1 MSLCHP
7 LCTPTEVLL
16 MIRAL
21 SLYSEDC
28 GKNGDLD
35 TMVAIAKLTGMLAH
49 EISLTDK
56 ELR

>member
-16 MIRAL
+16 IIRAL

-28 GKNGDLD
+28 AENGDFE
-35 TMVAIAKLTGMLAH
+35 TMRKVAKLIGMLSH
-49 EISLTDK
+49 EIDADELK
-56 ELR
+56 E

>member
-28 GKNGDLD
+28 GKNGDFE
-35 TMVAIAKLTGMLAH
+35 TMRKVAKLIGMLSH
-49 EISLTDK
+49 EIDADELK
-56 ELR
+56 E

>member
-21 SLYSEDC
+21 SLYSEDAAE
-28 GKNGDLD
+28 NGDFE
-35 TMVAIAKLTGMLAH
+35 TMRKVSKLIGMLSH
-49 EISLTDK
+49 EISAD
-56 ELR
+56 ELKD

>member
-21 SLYSEDC
+21 SLYSEDAAE
-28 GKNGDLD
+28 NGDLE
-35 TMVAIAKLTGMLAH
+35 TMRKVAKLIGMLSH
-49 EISLTDK
+49 EIDADELK
-56 ELR
+56 E

>member
-21 SLYSEDC
+21 SLYSEDAAET
-28 GKNGDLD
+28 GDLE
-35 TMVAIAKLTGMLAH
+35 TMRKVAKLIGMLSH
-49 EISLTDK
+49 EIDADELK
-56 ELR
+56 E